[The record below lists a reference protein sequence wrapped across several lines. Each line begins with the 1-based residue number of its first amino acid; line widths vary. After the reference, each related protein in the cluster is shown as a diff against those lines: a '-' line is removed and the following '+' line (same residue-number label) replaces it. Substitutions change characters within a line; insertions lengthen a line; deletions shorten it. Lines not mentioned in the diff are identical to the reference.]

1 MRRVL
6 VLATVLALPAVLSGQ
21 ASTLRVTVTLPEQA
35 QQEVPVSRH
44 VLLISDNPS
53 TTIPKRVLTGPD
65 GAVSLPLVPGSYTV
79 ESDRPAILAGKSY
92 AWTQMIDVV
101 AGRTVTLTLT
111 ADNAEVTEAP
121 DAVSPAAA
129 GTPGSD
135 PSFLPGKWL
144 GSVMAIWSPT
154 IRATGFLFD
163 ARGLIAT
170 RGLGV
175 GKGTTVAVQLSG
187 DRKVSARVLSSD
199 PARDVAIVWV
209 HPSAITGR
217 AAIPL
222 GCQSPAVLNGK
233 DEITALTAPL
243 WRRADSASGEV
254 TGSSPFALE
263 TDLRLGFGGAGGPV
277 FNDAGA
283 VVGLT
288 AVAPETDRNRSGDVM
303 IVRAGILCE
312 ALAAAQ
318 AALSSGTPPEPL
330 ALPVEPPHRDA
341 AGEVAKVA
349 SPTTPPVLSSDDFDI
364 AIITPRII
372 QQARDNDR
380 TGGRTGR
387 SPETEARIGRL
398 TEFGDWTDY
407 FADLPPVVAVR
418 VTPKLVE
425 GFWKRVAREAART
438 QGADLPPFKNFKS
451 SFVRMRVSCGT
462 ADVVAIQ
469 PFVIEHRTSDTKLI
483 REGLYVFDPA
493 SFGPPCGRVT
503 LSIYSESAPEKADT
517 TTIDASLLMPEGPR

>member
-44 VLLISDNPS
+44 VLLISDNPA

-65 GAVSLPLVPGSYTV
+65 GAVSIPLVPGSYTV
-79 ESDRPAILAGKSY
+79 ESDRPAILSGKSY

-121 DAVSPAAA
+121 DAVSPADA
-129 GTPGSD
+129 GTPRSD
-135 PSFLPGKWL
+135 LSFLPGKWL

-175 GKGTTVAVQLSG
+175 AKGTTVTVQLSG

-243 WRRADSASGEV
+243 WRLADSTSGEV

-318 AALSSGTPPEPL
+318 PALSSGIPPEPL
-330 ALPVEPPHRDA
+330 ALPVEPPHRDS
-341 AGEVAKVA
+341 AGEVAKVSSLA
-349 SPTTPPVLSSDDFDI
+349 TPPVLSSDDFDI

-387 SPETEARIGRL
+387 SPEAEARIGRL

-462 ADVVAIQ
+462 TDVVAIQ

-493 SFGPPCGRVT
+493 SFGPSCGRVT

-517 TTIDASLLMPEGPR
+517 ITIDASLLMPEGPR